1 MVTTLIVDDCE
12 ILSSDGRLNRL
23 LARIDERNAQDPHR
37 ETEKGESLPAAL
49 LYGRR
54 MTTWLQRLVDQ
65 PPAPLQ
71 IAARAQHIGR
81 WNIPRSDYP
90 ATREGYLAWRSVL
103 YRLHADEA
111 AALMAEAGYDGAA
124 IEQVRKM
131 LMKRGLKQ
139 DPDVQLIEDVAC
151 LVFLEH
157 YFPDFAERH
166 EADKIVDILKKT
178 WRKMSPRGHQAALG
192 IEMPE
197 ALAKLVD
204 RALAAL
210 A

>member
-1 MVTTLIVDDCE
+1 
-12 ILSSDGRLNRL
+12 
-23 LARIDERNAQDPHR
+23 
-37 ETEKGESLPAAL
+37 
-49 LYGRR
+49 